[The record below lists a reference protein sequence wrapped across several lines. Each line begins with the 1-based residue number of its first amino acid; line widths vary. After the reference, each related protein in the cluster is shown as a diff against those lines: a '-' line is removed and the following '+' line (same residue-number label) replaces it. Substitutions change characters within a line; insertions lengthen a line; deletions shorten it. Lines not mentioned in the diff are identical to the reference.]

1 MALLADALLE
11 VQEQEDGDDEVP
23 IIFNISIIM
32 FLFTSWNQNILA
44 IHLTG

>member
-23 IIFNISIIM
+23 TIIFNISIIM
-32 FLFTSWNQNILA
+32 FLFTS
-44 IHLTG
+44 